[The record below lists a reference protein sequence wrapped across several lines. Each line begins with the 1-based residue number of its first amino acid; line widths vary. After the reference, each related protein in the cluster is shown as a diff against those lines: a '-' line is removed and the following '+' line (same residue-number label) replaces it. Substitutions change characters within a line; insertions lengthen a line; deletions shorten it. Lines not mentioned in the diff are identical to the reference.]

1 MVLTPIY
8 TCIKGTTFLNSTS
21 CMYLHLTHHGHP
33 SQTHPE
39 DLWEHLET
47 QSFPEQEWQSESAV
61 LLWVWSE
68 QPTARKTHCPHLTF
82 HFTVSCC
89 VYNIFHFANCTDM
102 IYRNLI
108 IVYVY
113 IVFFYT
119 GSLCPVRLKSILHK
133 LLLFWLSIWP
143 SKGRT

>member
-1 MVLTPIY
+1 MFINVSKDTNNMNGLGQINFLYNHGWPAWLAFIIVGSLQSYGLTPIY

-89 VYNIFHFANCTDM
+89 VYNIFHL
-102 IYRNLI
+102 LI
-108 IVYVY
+108 VLTWFIE
-113 IVFFYT
+113 I
-119 GSLCPVRLKSILHK
+119 
-133 LLLFWLSIWP
+133 
-143 SKGRT
+143 